1 MIKTYHIGGMHCAA
15 CAASVERVTKRLSF
29 TDSAQVNLVTE
40 KLTLRGE
47 GIDDDAVIA
56 AVERI
61 GFTAEPYA
69 AEIKKT
75 AAVKKREEQKAQ
87 LLRLILSAVFAVPLI
102 VLAMGPMVFW
112 PANMAR

>member
-56 AVERI
+56 AADPDKKAKMANAALEEYSKGNIVMQPEGSFTKLLATKGIESI
-61 GFTAEPYA
+61 G
-69 AEIKKT
+69 K
-75 AAVKKREEQKAQ
+75 
-87 LLRLILSAVFAVPLI
+87 
-102 VLAMGPMVFW
+102 
-112 PANMAR
+112 